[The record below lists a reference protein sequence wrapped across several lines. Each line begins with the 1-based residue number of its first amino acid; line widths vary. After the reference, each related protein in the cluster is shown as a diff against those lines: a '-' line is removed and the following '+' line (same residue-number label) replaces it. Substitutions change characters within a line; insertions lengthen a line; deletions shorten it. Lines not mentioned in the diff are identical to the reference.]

1 MTTSIDLKPTNTG
14 KVADEAGSDERV
26 GETVEATFTPE
37 EEKRVLRKIDMVVLP
52 FVSVHPLLP
61 C

>member
-14 KVADEAGSDERV
+14 KLTEEAGSDERV

-37 EEKRVLRKIDMVVLP
+37 EERKVLRKIDMVVLP
-52 FVSVHPLLP
+52 FVSGHPFLL